1 MNEDKS
7 TRYHRLRRRAA
18 VVGWVTRGVLLA
30 GLLGWGFSPILRDI
44 LVRLASEAGTPD
56 PIRASTVVAFYALIL
71 ATLEAA
77 IVLPVN
83 WYAGFIL
90 ERRFGLSRLR
100 AVDWLRGHVQT
111 TLVHLAVW
119 MCGAVLVYAV
129 MRAWPVTWWVVASV
143 VFALLTIAITH
154 VAPIITLP
162 WLYHLRPLSR
172 PALRGRLEA
181 LVRRAGAP
189 VIGIHEWRLGSGTP
203 RPNAALVGMGSTRRV
218 LLTDALLADYSD
230 DEIEVVLAH
239 ELAHH
244 VHRDLW
250 KTVAY
255 ETAAAALACGT
266 AHWALHRVG
275 PSLGLDGIA
284 DVAGLPLAVL
294 AGAGVLMLLAP
305 VANSLSRQHERRAD
319 RYALEVT
326 GKPDALVS
334 GLRRLAK
341 QCSAEERPSRIVEWL
356 FYSHPPLSDRLAAAR
371 AAKTEL
377 GKARLR
383 SSLPPR
389 CDA

>member
-18 VVGWVTRGVLLA
+18 VVGWVTRGMLLA
-30 GLLGWGFSPILRDI
+30 ALLGWGFSPMLRDT
-44 LVRLASEAGTPD
+44 LVRLAAGVGAPD
-56 PIRASTVVAFYALIL
+56 AVRASTVVALYALIL
-71 ATLEAA
+71 AILEAA
-77 IVLPVN
+77 VVLPLV
-83 WYAGFIL
+83 WYSGFIL
-90 ERRFGLSRLR
+90 ERRFGLSSLR
-100 AVDWLRGHVQT
+100 AVDWLWGHAKT

-119 MCGAVLVYAV
+119 TCGAVIIYSA
-129 MRAWPVTWWVVASV
+129 MRAWPVAWWLIASF
-143 VFALLTIAITH
+143 VFGLFTIAVTH
-154 VAPIITLP
+154 VAPITTLP
-162 WLYHLRPLSR
+162 WFYHLRPLSR
-172 PALRGRLEA
+172 PALRERLEA

-189 VIGIHEWRLGSGTP
+189 VIGIHEWRLGAEAP
-203 RPNAALVGMGSTRRV
+203 WPNAALVGIGSTRRV

-244 VHRDLW
+244 VHRDVW

-255 ETAAAALACGT
+255 ETVAAALVCWA
-266 AHWALHRVG
+266 AHWSLHRVG

-294 AGAGVLMLLAP
+294 AGGGVLMLLAP

-319 RYALEVT
+319 QYALEVT

-341 QCSAEERPSRIVEWL
+341 QRPAEERPSRIVEWL

-371 AAKTEL
+371 VAKTEL
-377 GKARLR
+377 GRAG
-383 SSLPPR
+383 
-389 CDA
+389 